1 MKATGI
7 VRRMDDLGRI
17 VLPKEL
23 RRTMDIKEGD
33 PMEIYVDGDSII
45 LKKYNPNILKCA
57 MCGTTED
64 LHAVDGGYICR
75 KHALSVTDMVMEQN
89 L

>member
-7 VRRMDDLGRI
+7 VRRVDELGRV

-23 RRTMDIKEGD
+23 RRTMEIKEKD
-33 PMEIYVDGDSII
+33 PMEIFTDGDSIV
-45 LKKYNPNILKCA
+45 LRPYRVRCKHCGSEDELLDAGRNIVICKSCA
-57 MCGTTED
+57 
-64 LHAVDGGYICR
+64 LV
-75 KHALSVTDMVMEQN
+75 VTDMVMEKG